1 MWYLYASGG
10 RWHKP
15 PPLRQPS
22 GHKLKKRVLVTAT
35 KSLQNKM
42 VASNL
47 KTVIKKAELAIAND
61 DENKEEVVRYAVKK
75 IDQASA
81 KGLLHKNNAARKKSA
96 LASKLIVG

>member
-1 MWYLYASGG
+1 MPTMKSA
-10 RWHKP
+10 
-15 PPLRQPS
+15 
-22 GHKLKKRVLVTAT
+22 KKRVLVTAT
-35 KSLQNKM
+35 KNLQNKM

-61 DENKEEVVRYAVKK
+61 DENKAEAVRYAVKK

-81 KGLLHKNNAARKKSA
+81 KGLIHKNNAARKKSA

>member
-1 MWYLYASGG
+1 MLELLVMSFQRG
-10 RWHKP
+10 RCLSMPNIK
-15 PPLRQPS
+15 S
-22 GHKLKKRVLVTAT
+22 AKKRVLVTAT

>member
-1 MWYLYASGG
+1 MPNIKSA
-10 RWHKP
+10 
-15 PPLRQPS
+15 
-22 GHKLKKRVLVTAT
+22 KKRVLVTAT

-47 KTVIKKAELAIAND
+47 KTVIKKAELAFAND

>member
-1 MWYLYASGG
+1 MPNIKSA
-10 RWHKP
+10 
-15 PPLRQPS
+15 
-22 GHKLKKRVLVTAT
+22 KKRVLVTAT